1 MASKMLSPWT
11 RDDLMHTRIAK
22 GAIATIQIITRLAI
36 VIAMGMI
43 LTVIGASIYGM
54 LCTTH

>member
-1 MASKMLSPWT
+1 
-11 RDDLMHTRIAK
+11 MHTRI
-22 GAIATIQIITRLAI
+22 GNGTIITIRVISGAAI

-54 LCTTH
+54 LGTSH